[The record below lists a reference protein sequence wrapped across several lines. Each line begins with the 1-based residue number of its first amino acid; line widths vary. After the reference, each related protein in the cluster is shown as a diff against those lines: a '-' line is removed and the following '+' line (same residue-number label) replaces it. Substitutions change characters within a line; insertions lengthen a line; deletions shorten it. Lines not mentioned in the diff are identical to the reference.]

1 MEPERAN
8 TSVRKGSRA
17 GAGAR
22 GERSIREVADLA
34 DQAIQQALRVT
45 TSASATSASATSGSP
60 EDAEVY
66 ARSARDDLLEFLDV
80 GVRAGDRSLLQQAL
94 ACARAACEHLA
105 FGELLEARTLLTAAS
120 RQLALV
126 RSVPPQGA

>member
-1 MEPERAN
+1 MEPERAD
-8 TSVRKGSRA
+8 TSVREGGPP
-17 GAGAR
+17 GADAR
-22 GERSIREVADLA
+22 GEQSIREVADLA
-34 DQAIQQALRVT
+34 DQAIQKALRVT
-45 TSASATSASATSGSP
+45 TSASAKAPLP

-66 ARSARDDLLEFLDV
+66 AQSARDDLLEFLDV
-80 GVRAGDRSLLQQAL
+80 GVRAGDRSLLQQAH

>member
-1 MEPERAN
+1 MEPERAD
-8 TSVRKGSRA
+8 TSVREGGRP
-17 GAGAR
+17 GTDAR
-22 GERSIREVADLA
+22 GERSTREVAELA
-34 DQAIQQALRVT
+34 DQAIQKALRVT
-45 TSASATSASATSGSP
+45 TSASAKAASP